1 MRGCSRRGRGARV
14 NPGSDHSGIVAPH
27 DLRSAYYRYVVQGLP
42 GGWSEMDAD
51 IAEGCAARTSIL
63 VVDDHTTFAE
73 LLTGALGQ
81 EPDLRSVGVAG
92 DVESSVRLCAALRPD
107 VVVMDYHLS
116 GGNGV
121 AASVRILRERP
132 GTRIVMLTGDPA
144 QHVLEAAASTGICAF
159 LPKDGSLRTL
169 LETIRSARCGTMA
182 VHPSLLAGPD
192 PARRSGG
199 EVPALTRRE
208 LQVLRLMAQG
218 HSVGTNARLLN
229 ITPNTCR
236 GYVKTILAK
245 LGAHSQLE
253 AVAVASELGLLTARS

>member
-1 MRGCSRRGRGARV
+1 
-14 NPGSDHSGIVAPH
+14 
-27 DLRSAYYRYVVQGLP
+27 
-42 GGWSEMDAD
+42 MDTD

-73 LLTGALGQ
+73 LLTGALSQ
-81 EPDLRSVGVAG
+81 EPDLRSVGVAD

-121 AASVRILRERP
+121 TASARILRERP
-132 GTRIVMLTGDPA
+132 GTRIVMLTGDPT

-159 LPKDGSLRTL
+159 LPKDGSLATL
-169 LETIRSARCGTMA
+169 LETIRNARCGTMA
-182 VHPSLLAGPD
+182 VHPSLLAA
-192 PARRSGG
+192 PARRPAA
-199 EVPALTRRE
+199 EVPALTQRE
-208 LQVLRLMAQG
+208 LQVLRLMAEG
-218 HSVGTNARLLN
+218 HGVGANARLLN

-253 AVAVASELGLLTARS
+253 AVAAASRLGLLTARS

>member
-1 MRGCSRRGRGARV
+1 
-14 NPGSDHSGIVAPH
+14 
-27 DLRSAYYRYVVQGLP
+27 
-42 GGWSEMDAD
+42 MDTD

-73 LLTGALGQ
+73 LLTGALSQ
-81 EPDLRSVGVAG
+81 EPDLRSVGVAD

-121 AASVRILRERP
+121 TASARILRERP
-132 GTRIVMLTGDPA
+132 GTRIVMLTGDPT

-159 LPKDGSLRTL
+159 LPKDGSLATL
-169 LETIRSARCGTMA
+169 LETIRNARCGTMA
-182 VHPSLLAGPD
+182 VHPSLLAA
-192 PARRSGG
+192 PARRPAAG
-199 EVPALTRRE
+199 VPALTQRE
-208 LQVLRLMAQG
+208 LQVLRLMAEG
-218 HSVGTNARLLN
+218 HGVGANARLLN

-253 AVAVASELGLLTARS
+253 AVAAASRLGLLTARS

>member
-1 MRGCSRRGRGARV
+1 M
-14 NPGSDHSGIVAPH
+14 
-27 DLRSAYYRYVVQGLP
+27 P
-42 GGWSEMDAD
+42 GGWSEMDTDVA
-51 IAEGCAARTSIL
+51 GARTTCTSIL

-73 LLTGALGQ
+73 LLTGALSQ
-81 EPDLRSVGVAG
+81 EPDLCSVGVAD

-121 AASVRILRERP
+121 TASARILRDRP
-132 GTRIVMLTGDPA
+132 GTRIVMLTGDPT
-144 QHVLEAAASTGICAF
+144 QHVLEAAATTGICAF
-159 LPKDGSLRTL
+159 LPKDGSLATL

-182 VHPSLLAGPD
+182 VHPSLLAATD
-192 PARRSGG
+192 PGRRPGA
-199 EVPALTRRE
+199 EVPALTQRE

-218 HSVGTNARLLN
+218 HSVCANARLLN

-236 GYVKTILAK
+236 GYVKAILVK

-253 AVAVASELGLLTARS
+253 AVAVASRLGLLTARP

>member
-1 MRGCSRRGRGARV
+1 M
-14 NPGSDHSGIVAPH
+14 
-27 DLRSAYYRYVVQGLP
+27 P
-42 GGWSEMDAD
+42 GGWSAMDAGSE
-51 IAEGCAARTSIL
+51 EGRATRTSIL

-73 LLTGALGQ
+73 LLTGALRQ
-81 EPDLRSVGVAG
+81 EPDLHAVGVAD

-121 AASVRILRERP
+121 TASARILRERP

-144 QHVLEAAASTGICAF
+144 QHVLEAAAATGICAF
-159 LPKDGSLRTL
+159 LPKDGSLATL
-169 LETIRSARCGTMA
+169 LGTIRGARCGTMS
-182 VHPSLLAGPD
+182 VHPSLLATAHPS
-192 PARRSGG
+192 RRAGV
-199 EVPALTRRE
+199 EVPALTQRE

-218 HSVGTNARLLN
+218 HNVGTNARLLS

-253 AVAVASELGLLTARS
+253 AVAVASRLGLLTGRS

>member
-1 MRGCSRRGRGARV
+1 M
-14 NPGSDHSGIVAPH
+14 
-27 DLRSAYYRYVVQGLP
+27 P
-42 GGWSEMDAD
+42 GGWSAMDAGSE
-51 IAEGCAARTSIL
+51 EGRATRTSIL

-73 LLTGALGQ
+73 LLTGALRQ
-81 EPDLRSVGVAG
+81 EPDLHAVGVAD
-92 DVESSVRLCAALRPD
+92 DVESSVRLCAALRPN

-121 AASVRILRERP
+121 TASARILRERP

-144 QHVLEAAASTGICAF
+144 QHVLEAAAATGICAF
-159 LPKDGSLRTL
+159 LPKDGSLATL
-169 LETIRSARCGTMA
+169 LGTIRGARCGTMS
-182 VHPSLLAGPD
+182 VHPSLLATAHPS
-192 PARRSGG
+192 RRADV
-199 EVPALTRRE
+199 EVPALTQRE

-218 HSVGTNARLLN
+218 HNVGTNARLLS

-253 AVAVASELGLLTARS
+253 AVAVASRLGLLTGRS

>member
-1 MRGCSRRGRGARV
+1 
-14 NPGSDHSGIVAPH
+14 
-27 DLRSAYYRYVVQGLP
+27 
-42 GGWSEMDAD
+42 MDTD

-73 LLTGALGQ
+73 LLTGALSQ
-81 EPDLRSVGVAG
+81 EPDLRSVGVAD

-121 AASVRILRERP
+121 TASARILRERP
-132 GTRIVMLTGDPA
+132 GTRIVMLTGDPT

-159 LPKDGSLRTL
+159 LPKDGSLATL
-169 LETIRSARCGTMA
+169 LETIRNARCGTMA
-182 VHPSLLAGPD
+182 VHPSLLAA
-192 PARRSGG
+192 PARRPAA
-199 EVPALTRRE
+199 EVPALTQRE
-208 LQVLRLMAQG
+208 LQVLRLMAEG
-218 HSVGTNARLLN
+218 HGVGANARLLN

-236 GYVKTILAK
+236 GYVKTILSK

-253 AVAVASELGLLTARS
+253 AVAAASRLGLLTARS